1 MKRKLFQ
8 TATTYQEAMNT
19 PASAIVNPEQ
29 VLQYWTENPN
39 NSSISTLKQDFRTHH
54 RSVLPGGPSIACKPI
69 HREYSHSVES
79 SQVGFLLKSPALT
92 GAQKSWVNRYFVLK
106 DDFLYASEPRNY

>member
-29 VLQYWTENPN
+29 VLQYVA
-39 NSSISTLKQDFRTHH
+39 D
-54 RSVLPGGPSIACKPI
+54 
-69 HREYSHSVES
+69 
-79 SQVGFLLKSPALT
+79 
-92 GAQKSWVNRYFVLK
+92 
-106 DDFLYASEPRNY
+106 